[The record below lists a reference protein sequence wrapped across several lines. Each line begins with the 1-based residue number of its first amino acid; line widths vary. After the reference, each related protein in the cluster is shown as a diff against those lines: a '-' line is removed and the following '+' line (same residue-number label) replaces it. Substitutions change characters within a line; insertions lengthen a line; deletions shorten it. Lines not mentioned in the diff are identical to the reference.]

1 MGVKKWRLVTLWNY
15 ITSQLHHNYSLTER
29 LLITTK
35 LCHPNHNSTTNHHQP
50 PHNHIKNIQYPD
62 CNIGKAAT
70 PINKTLNLVPN
81 KFQDSVSM
89 EVESLPEIQTESA
102 TTSKPVKDVIEQED
116 NTAAEEANKTI
127 LEKEAF
133 ALLWGRYEK
142 PNSEIRNLAVPIT
155 TLPAILGRTSQNT
168 DNEHIFDLGDCKQL
182 SRKHAQIFYA
192 DPYGGSLGRWK
203 KEETPSDISIDDEWI
218 YRKPETKSEKAWTKK
233 KGSVP
238 PREGFYA
245 IECLSKNKVYVD
257 GNRVDQGKMAVLN
270 HGSTIKMLTFTLY
283 FLLPEGHENNPRMVS
298 VPHPMAEAEDIES
311 NSESP
316 TKKVKKENDDDQT
329 LSDLILEFLTAV
341 ETDKFERK
349 HSMISTSI
357 LHHAVQDVA
366 VDDEIRKASAEE
378 DGVSRTV
385 IMDWIADSDV
395 YGKYVKA
402 LLTKLEMKSYQ
413 QNLSKALVKGDY
425 TRLGTT
431 GRHVKWLLPG
441 QKEGEGTK
449 DITSG
454 DTPKPPDEKP
464 ETDVSSP
471 ASPPK
476 INPSSMPS
484 VSSPSTDRKPEGD
497 NGPVIS
503 ESLTPA
509 VNDQDVEM
517 NSPMSVED
525 KETSK
530 ESNEED
536 KETSKES
543 NEVEDKESNEDD
555 KETSKES
562 NEDDKET
569 SKESNEDDKETS
581 KESNEENHSVPNPST
596 EIAGSNS
603 VGLNADLN
611 DTQYPKAKE
620 DQIDDSKP

>member
-1 MGVKKWRLVTLWNY
+1 
-15 ITSQLHHNYSLTER
+15 
-29 LLITTK
+29 
-35 LCHPNHNSTTNHHQP
+35 
-50 PHNHIKNIQYPD
+50 
-62 CNIGKAAT
+62 
-70 PINKTLNLVPN
+70 
-81 KFQDSVSM
+81 M
-89 EVESLPEIQTESA
+89 EVESLAESQTESA
-102 TTSKPVKDVIEQED
+102 TPKSKPEKDVPVIEEQEV
-116 NTAAEEANKTI
+116 NAAVEEVNKTI
-127 LEKEAF
+127 LENEAF
-133 ALLWGRYEK
+133 ALLVGRYEK
-142 PNSEIRNLAVPIT
+142 PNSEIRNIAVPIT

-192 DPYGGSLGRWK
+192 DPYGGCLGRWK
-203 KEETPSDISIDDEWI
+203 KEVTPNDISIDDEWI
-218 YRKPETKSEKAWTKK
+218 YRKPEINSEKAWTKK

-270 HGSTIKMLTFTLY
+270 HGSTIKMLTFSLY
-283 FLLPEGHENNPRMVS
+283 FLLPEGHANNPRMIS
-298 VPHPMAEAEDIES
+298 VPHPMAMAEVEENES
-311 NSESP
+311 NSEPP
-316 TKKVKKENDDDQT
+316 TKKVKKENDDDQAP
-329 LSDLILEFLTAV
+329 LSDLIQEFLTAV

-357 LHHAVQDVA
+357 LHHAVEDVA
-366 VDDEIRKASAEE
+366 GNEKIRKTSAEE

-449 DITSG
+449 DNTSG
-454 DTPKPPDEKP
+454 GGTPKPPDEKP
-464 ETDVSSP
+464 ETDASSP

-476 INPSSMPS
+476 IDPTSTPSA
-484 VSSPSTDRKPEGD
+484 SSPSPDRKPTSEKPEGEI
-497 NGPVIS
+497 GSVLS

-509 VNDQDVEM
+509 VDDRDEEM
-517 NSPMSVED
+517 KLPVSED
-525 KETSK
+525 KEIS
-530 ESNEED
+530 E
-536 KETSKES
+536 
-543 NEVEDKESNEDD
+543 
-555 KETSKES
+555 
-562 NEDDKET
+562 
-569 SKESNEDDKETS
+569 
-581 KESNEENHSVPNPST
+581 ESNEENLSVPKP
-596 EIAGSNS
+596 
-603 VGLNADLN
+603 NAEVPEVHTTVALDTDLN
-611 DTQYPKAKE
+611 DTQYPKPNE